1 MIFQKDWN
9 DWTRKIEIVTCKR
22 KVLDEEDRFKWIWI
36 TSREI
41 VPWIITVSFALLNT
55 LCSSEIFRYQT
66 QLLLLITRNLS
77 ACINIQRDIR
87 PSSTKT
93 TRAAAKFKVQKIY
106 PVNFDD
112 LTKFLWPR
120 PEFPHFRDCWVHI
133 EVILCLFHDWL
144 LLYFYHRSFILVPK
158 SLLWNYNYF
167 NIFYEIDRN
176 QCNIPI
182 LGLKFLVNHGSLKFF
197 SFSQEVKKSM
207 WIFCLTIIQCFHDI
221 IFPSI
226 NWNPLQGIE
235 IELKTF

>member
-1 MIFQKDWN
+1 MIYDHRV
-9 DWTRKIEIVTCKR
+9 RKLREPLRSLKSKKFTLLTSTILRSSYGLDLNSRISVTVESTLR
-22 KVLDEEDRFKWIWI
+22 
-36 TSREI
+36 S
-41 VPWIITVSFALLNT
+41 SFV
-55 LCSSEIFRYQT
+55 Y
-66 QLLLLITRNLS
+66 
-77 ACINIQRDIR
+77 
-87 PSSTKT
+87 ST
-93 TRAAAKFKVQKIY
+93 I
-106 PVNFDD
+106 
-112 LTKFLWPR
+112 
-120 PEFPHFRDCWVHI
+120 
-133 EVILCLFHDWL
+133 

-158 SLLWNYNYF
+158 SLSWNYNDF